1 MKAGLYHLTVAIA
14 GNSYQTYQ
22 MKKQSTSALKSSAL
36 QLLTISRSL
45 LLAVVFI
52 GLSVLANAQVT
63 LTAVQDGDWSDPAT
77 WDAGEVP
84 TDADDVIIGNGFTVY
99 INTTGATCLSL
110 RAGLGD
116 GSGSGNFTFVGN
128 SSLTV
133 IDAVVLGDINGATG
147 TITMDAGAT
156 FTCSSVVEDDPGYSG
171 IYETNLGT
179 IVFTGTFTLPYNLF
193 QFNNLIISG
202 GTVTTGGRNLPIEGD
217 LTITAGGTLDLAE
230 NTANRNTIAGTFTVS
245 NGSTLRIGGGGT
257 IPANFTNHSIGATS
271 TIEYYG
277 VAQTVATLN
286 SSQNYGNLLIAGS
299 GLKEVNGSIG
309 IAGNLTVNAGIFS
322 TNTFTANRTSA
333 GGTLTVANGATLRIA
348 GSGTLPSNFS
358 THAIGTSSTI
368 EYSGTSG
375 QSIAMLN
382 SSQKYGNL
390 NIFNSVK
397 TMSGS
402 ITVAGTLSFGGTP
415 NRLTIGSNTLT
426 LEGPISGSLTGSRNF
441 TASSSSNLVINGAYN
456 RTLFMDATTPGT
468 TNALNSLTINHTG
481 NISTLGNDMV
491 VNNSL
496 VLTAGKLSL
505 AARTLTVKGNIVNTV
520 SEGIRGG
527 STSKMVINGSVSL
540 SLSMDQTTPGTT
552 NNLSTLQINS
562 SGQIVSLSNDLQMS
576 GTLTFTAG
584 KLSINNQTLTL
595 KGLVVNT
602 VAGGL
607 RAGSGCNLII
617 NGTAS
622 PSLSFDQTTPGTTNA
637 IGNFTVNSSGQ
648 TVTLL
653 NALRL
658 TGTHTP
664 TAGVLA
670 SDGNYTITSTSVR
683 TANIAAGS
691 TAGGYITGDVTVE
704 RYIPRN
710 TNRGWRLIGCPTSGQ
725 TIHEAW
731 QEGQAAGVN
740 GTPHYGTMITSNN
753 PSWSSNGFDFQTPG
767 NSLYSYD
774 AANDELIPV
783 TSTAA
788 SISDEQGY
796 FIYIRGSRAV
806 TPSSSI
812 SAVDSTILRSTGT
825 LYTGDQGAIAVAADK
840 FAMVGNPFAS
850 AIDLRNVATT
860 GGCTGTS
867 FYVWDPKLAGAYS
880 LGAFQTLTPSGGNY
894 VVVPGG
900 GSYGAGG
907 SIVNTIQSGAAF
919 QVQATGAS
927 GTVSIGENCKV
938 SGSNVVFRP
947 TSGGNPRQLFA
958 NIYADYGTEKK
969 LADGN
974 MIFFENSYAAGI
986 DELDSRKLY
995 NFGESFAIT
1004 QQGIE
1009 LAVERKPA
1017 PVNNDTIQ
1025 FVMYNLKKMNY
1036 SLQLY
1041 GNGLAEPGLLA
1052 FLEDRYRNSST
1063 FLSFNDTAVYD
1074 FTVDNNPGSYSANR
1088 FYIVFRQTGVL
1099 PVKIVSLQATKENNQ
1114 VAINWTV
1121 QNQENVVRY
1130 EVERSYD
1137 GRSFVKIAEA
1147 GVADSRTYSAVDNA
1161 SPAGLQY
1168 YRIKCIS
1175 INGTGVYSNI
1185 AKVTGNP
1192 GVGFTVYPNPVQDG
1206 NMNIAVRAKEKGVYT
1221 IALFNLAGQKVYT
1234 TQLQHA
1240 GVQTIYD
1247 VKLPQGTSA
1256 GMYQLQ
1262 VTTPSNEQSR
1272 LSIILNR

>member
-1 MKAGLYHLTVAIA
+1 MLKPFVLPLL
-14 GNSYQTYQ
+14 
-22 MKKQSTSALKSSAL
+22 KTSR
-36 QLLTISRSL
+36 TL
-45 LLAVVFI
+45 LLAVSFI
-52 GLSVLANAQVT
+52 CLSVAATAQVT
-63 LTAVQDGDWSDPAT
+63 LTAIQDGDWSDPAT
-77 WDAGEVP
+77 WDAGDIP
-84 TDADDVIIGNGFTVY
+84 TAADDVIIAGGFTVY
-99 INTTGATCLSL
+99 INSTDATCLSL

-116 GSGSGNFTFVGN
+116 GSGSGSFSFVGT

-133 IDAVVLGDINGATG
+133 MDAVVLGDIEGAAG

-156 FTCSSVVEDDPGYSG
+156 FTCGSVIEEDPGFSG

-217 LTITAGGTLDLAE
+217 LSIIAGGTLDLAE

-245 NGSTLRIGGGGT
+245 NSSTLRIGGGGT

-286 SSQNYGNLLIAGS
+286 SSQNYGHLIIAGS

-309 IAGNLTVNAGIFS
+309 IAGNLTIHAGTFS
-322 TNTFTANRTSA
+322 TNTFAANRTSA

-348 GSGTLPSNFS
+348 GNGTLPSNFS
-358 THAIGTSSTI
+358 THVIGAGSTI
-368 EYSGTSG
+368 EYSGTSA
-375 QSIAMLN
+375 QQIAVLN

-390 NIFNSVK
+390 SVFNSVK
-397 TMSGS
+397 TLAGS
-402 ITVAGTLSFGGTP
+402 IAVSGTLAFGGTP
-415 NRLTIGSNTLT
+415 NRLAIGSNTLT
-426 LEGPISGSLTGSRNF
+426 LEGPITGSLTGSRNF
-441 TASSSSNLVINGAYN
+441 TASASSQLVLTGAYN
-456 RTLFMDATTPGT
+456 RSLFMDATTPGT
-468 TNALNSLTINHTG
+468 TNALNSLTIDHTS
-481 NISTLGNDMV
+481 NISTLGNDIV
-491 VNNSL
+491 INNNL
-496 VLTAGKLSL
+496 ILTAGKLSL

-527 STSKMVINGSVSL
+527 STSKMVVNGNVSL

-562 SGQIVSLSNDLQMS
+562 SGQVISLSNDLQMG

-584 KLSINNQTLTL
+584 KLAINNQTLTL

-607 RAGSGCNLII
+607 RAGANCNLVV
-617 NGTAS
+617 NGTVS

-670 SDGNYTITSTSVR
+670 TGGNYTVASTSVS

-691 TAGGYITGDVTVE
+691 TSGGYITGDVTVE

-710 TNRGWRLIGCPTSGQ
+710 TNRGWRLIGSPTSGQ

-731 QEGQAAGVN
+731 QEGQTAGAN
-740 GTPHYGTMITSNN
+740 GNPHYGTMITSNSG
-753 PSWSSNGFDFQTPG
+753 SWSSNGFDYQTPG
-767 NSLYSYD
+767 ASLYSYD
-774 AANDELIPV
+774 AVNDLLQPV
-783 TSTAA
+783 ASTSAA
-788 SISDEQGY
+788 ISDEQGY

-812 SAVDSTILRSTGT
+812 TAVDSTILRTTGT
-825 LYTGDQGAIAVAADK
+825 LYTGDQTAIAVAADK

-880 LGAFQTLTPSGGNY
+880 LGAFQTLTPSGGNF

-927 GTVSIGENCKV
+927 GTVSIGENCKTA
-938 SGSNVVFRP
+938 GSNVVFRP
-947 TSGGNPRQLFA
+947 SSGGTAKQLFA
-958 NIYADYGTEKK
+958 SIYADYGTEKK

-974 MIFFENSYAAGI
+974 MVFFEDSYAAAI
-986 DELDSRKLY
+986 DETDSRKLY
-995 NFGESFAIT
+995 NFGETFGIST
-1004 QQGIE
+1004 HGIE
-1009 LAVERKPA
+1009 LAVERKPN

-1025 FVMYNLKKMNY
+1025 FVMYNLKKMTY
-1036 SLQLY
+1036 SLQLS
-1041 GNGLAEPGLLA
+1041 GTGFNEPGLLA
-1052 FLEDRYRNSST
+1052 FLVDRHLNSST
-1063 FLSFNDTAVYD
+1063 FIPLDDTTNYA
-1074 FTVDNNPGSYSANR
+1074 FTVDNNPASFNASR
-1088 FYIVFRQTGVL
+1088 FYMVFRQTGVL
-1099 PVKIVSLQATKENNQ
+1099 PVKFVSLQATKANDQ
-1114 VAINWTV
+1114 VMISWTA
-1121 QNQENVVRY
+1121 QNQEHVARY
-1130 EVERSYD
+1130 QVERSFD
-1137 GRSFVKIAEA
+1137 GRSFVKIAA
-1147 GVADSRTYSAVDNA
+1147 NDVVCTGTYDAIDNNPA
-1161 SPAGLQY
+1161 AGLQY
-1168 YRIKCIS
+1168 YRVKCI
-1175 INGTGVYSNI
+1175 NRDGTYLYSPI
-1185 AKVTGNP
+1185 AKVTGA
-1192 GVGFTVYPNPVQDG
+1192 VSASFTVYPNPVQDG
-1206 NMNIAVRAKEKGVYT
+1206 NMNIAINNKEKGVYT
-1221 IALFNLAGQKVYT
+1221 VALFNIAGQQVYT
-1234 TQLQHA
+1234 TQLKHSGA
-1240 GVQTIYD
+1240 PAMYD
-1247 VKLPQGTSA
+1247 VKLPAGTHS
-1256 GMYQLQ
+1256 GIYQVE
-1262 VTTPSNEQSR
+1262 VTSPANEKSR
-1272 LSIILNR
+1272 LSIIHSN